1 MCEFLVDPVGLRHKL
16 RQHGV
21 GLCIQGGGAGVV
33 GHQPGVDGDIEPGGL
48 QGGLAEQC
56 SAPGIRYG
64 HHTALFG
71 VFRRQRD
78 ALTAG
83 GHDLQRHSTGPFQR
97 GLQHSGFVG
106 LLLRG
111 LFGQLV
117 GCGQRCKGVGV
128 GLYQPFQPL
137 AEGGG
142 TAVQDKDVRLHGG
155 IFFLANGQAADH
167 IAKGG
172 TGGTHQS
179 CGPAAARCR
188 GAAGKVF

>member
-1 MCEFLVDPVGLRHKL
+1 M
-16 RQHGV
+16 
-21 GLCIQGGGAGVV
+21 
-33 GHQPGVDGDIEPGGL
+33 
-48 QGGLAEQC
+48 
-56 SAPGIRYG
+56 
-64 HHTALFG
+64 
-71 VFRRQRD
+71 
-78 ALTAG
+78 
-83 GHDLQRHSTGPFQR
+83 
-97 GLQHSGFVG
+97 G

-128 GLYQPFQPL
+128 GLHQPFQPL

-142 TAVQDKDVRLHGG
+142 TAVQDEDVRLHGG
-155 IFFLANGQAADH
+155 IFFLADGQAADH